1 MKHLQHSNWV
11 SVRIT
16 SLAHCCLAGIMCYFG
31 VAFTR
36 LPLLY
41 SLLGLQS
48 VSSLK
53 ETPSQDASWSEVNHR
68 KCWKRVNILHYM
80 LASHGCT
87 INIHATEVFFAFFF
101 CFFCF
106 RFEVLR
112 VQPCCFALFQWRP
125 QKLSKRLAHDAVI
138 TCATHQPWSWNQV
151 KNTDCQCQTQ
161 NGSAHGHIF
170 RTFIFKYQFLTT

>member
-1 MKHLQHSNWV
+1 
-11 SVRIT
+11 
-16 SLAHCCLAGIMCYFG
+16 MCYFG

-68 KCWKRVNILHYM
+68 KCWKSVNILHYM

-101 CFFCF
+101 FFLLQIWGPHGAAMLFCSFPMKTSKTFKKAGSWCSDHLCHTPALIMESGQKYRLPVSDTKWQCSWPYFQDFHFQISIFNNLDHKLMEELLWGVNFVCFHS
-106 RFEVLR
+106 E
-112 VQPCCFALFQWRP
+112 W
-125 QKLSKRLAHDAVI
+125 
-138 TCATHQPWSWNQV
+138 
-151 KNTDCQCQTQ
+151 
-161 NGSAHGHIF
+161 
-170 RTFIFKYQFLTT
+170 